1 MMISECNPGRL
12 SHEQITALLYKGIFD
27 DGRAGDCIFVFGS
40 NKGTK
45 YRVPAAVQLYKD
57 GRAPAILF
65 SGGTIWKGQPLPEAL
80 MMKEKAVELGVPAEQ
95 ILVEQESRH
104 TKENVLASL
113 LVLDRAIPLHRI
125 RRILIVTSAYHMR
138 RAYLTLKTYMPSWI
152 EYSMCSAE
160 DASTREDN
168 WWLTPEGFNRASDEA
183 GKLVQYVQNGIIAD
197 GILDLG

>member
-1 MMISECNPGRL
+1 MMISECNPGQL
-12 SHEQITALLYKGIFD
+12 SHEQINALLYKGISD
-27 DGRAGDCIFVFGS
+27 DGRPGDCIFVFGS
-40 NKGTK
+40 NKGAK

-57 GRAPAILF
+57 GRAPMILF

-80 MMKEKAVELGVPAEQ
+80 MMKERAVELGVPAGQ

-113 LVLDRAIPLHRI
+113 LVLDRAIPLHGI

-152 EYSMCSAE
+152 EYSMCAAE

-168 WWLTPEGFNRASDEA
+168 WWLTPEGFNRASNEA
-183 GKLVQYVQNGIIAD
+183 GKLVRYVQNGIIAD
-197 GILDLG
+197 DMLDLG